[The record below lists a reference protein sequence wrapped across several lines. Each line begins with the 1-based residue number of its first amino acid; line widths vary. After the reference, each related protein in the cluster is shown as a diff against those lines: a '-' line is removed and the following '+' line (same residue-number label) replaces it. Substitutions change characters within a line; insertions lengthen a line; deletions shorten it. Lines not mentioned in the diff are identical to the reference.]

1 MTTTTIKNATIITNR
16 ENAIVDF
23 KGTGNDSM
31 YCYDCGEAFTSDE
44 QYVKVGESAPYSCVN
59 PNCGSRCANPNII
72 GVKTPIT
79 GVWKH
84 DTLMGDF
91 FVSDD
96 NEEFYCQGPD
106 EDGEVFFSGIL
117 SRTSYVHVGELLDWN
132 KASTYNSI
140 SGRLMIGQFVYV
152 KSGFA
157 YAEAYKTG
165 TIPAIVVKEEEGNT
179 VYKRYTCILI
189 E

>member
-1 MTTTTIKNATIITNR
+1 MTTTIKTATIITSR

-59 PNCGSRCANPNII
+59 PNCGSRCANPNVI
-72 GVKTPIT
+72 GVISPIT

-84 DTLMGDF
+84 DDMMGDF
-91 FVSDD
+91 FMSDD
-96 NEEFYCQGPD
+96 KEEFYYHGTD
-106 EDGEVFFSGIL
+106 EEGEVFFTGVS
-117 SRTSYVHVGELLDWN
+117 SRPFCVHVGELLDWN

-140 SGRLMIGQFVYV
+140 SGRLMIGQLVYV
-152 KSGFA
+152 RSGCA

-179 VYKRYTCILI
+179 VYKRYTCIPI